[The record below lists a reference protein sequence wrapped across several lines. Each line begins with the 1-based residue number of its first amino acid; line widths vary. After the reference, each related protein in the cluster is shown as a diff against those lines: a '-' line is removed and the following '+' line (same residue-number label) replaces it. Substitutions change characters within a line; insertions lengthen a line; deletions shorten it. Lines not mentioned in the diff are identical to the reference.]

1 MNIWTLF
8 DNVLMVSI
16 KFLILYSIG
25 TIPTDATFIREYM
38 MNHKDYKQDSII
50 TNEMAYDFLKVIDQV
65 YSFRS
70 KVYTQINSG
79 FHHGYTHL
87 PDYVKIPHLYPYD
100 SSDSSD
106 LSNDEEDEA
115 KSPSVSPKYGPK
127 LVGYFDRGSV
137 DCARMYKKLRCARE
151 MYKSQSILKP
161 CSCLNQIHSQ
171 LFHLNSC
178 FVLKPKTKNSQS

>member
-1 MNIWTLF
+1 M
-8 DNVLMVSI
+8 
-16 KFLILYSIG
+16 
-25 TIPTDATFIREYM
+25 
-38 MNHKDYKQDSII
+38 
-50 TNEMAYDFLKVIDQV
+50 
-65 YSFRS
+65 
-70 KVYTQINSG
+70 
-79 FHHGYTHL
+79 

-137 DCARMYKKLRCARE
+137 DCARMYKKLQCARE

-161 CSCLNQIHSQ
+161 CSCLNQIHS
-171 LFHLNSC
+171 
-178 FVLKPKTKNSQS
+178 